1 MRRKLFSMLALL
13 LMAVTSATVFTA
25 CSDDDDNKGNDIK
38 NTETSE
44 RTIFQQHVKANLK
57 AVAENLNF
65 GSWEVANTLN
75 QDFNVNVLNNPAFDQ
90 TLHQILQQQIQA
102 GVQPASEAV
111 AALGY
116 QYQSIVDL
124 SQLHY
129 RFTLKAD
136 KSGFDMVPV
145 DNFELV
151 HTTDGVT
158 SKLSIDMSGDSKKM
172 LSRRLTQPDKSLAV
186 ILLVPAKIEFAIST
200 TALTGSET
208 EVFKGELNNDIRTA
222 SELMDITKD
231 DWNVSGSLSSS
242 IPATTT
248 KADQMQV
255 TFNLTKDPTTKKF
268 TNQFSFVHNGRNIV
282 EIDAINTHQGNLIAL
297 LAQLPTLIETGQ
309 VQDDMMDSSL
319 LSLLLATVMGNSVD
333 QLKLTLADDLVG
345 DIKIS
350 DVGQA
355 AAVLAQAKAAR
366 RNYASQTDIDVY
378 TQQLNQIVSGS
389 LECKGLNQQIPM
401 TLQTTALGVD
411 YVAMPSLK
419 FADEDTFVPLTDLLD
434 KEGMAYALNI
444 VDHSIAPARETI
456 VSVRQLLVVLRKLLA
471 TETAND

>member
-1 MRRKLFSMLALL
+1 MLGLL
-13 LMAVTSATVFTA
+13 LMAVTSATMFTA
-25 CSDDDDNKGNDIK
+25 CDNDDNNGNDGK
-38 NTETSE
+38 KTATSD
-44 RTIFQQHVKANLK
+44 RTVFQQHVKANLK

-75 QDFNVNVLNNPAFDQ
+75 QNFNVNVLNNPAFDQ

-111 AALGY
+111 TALGY

-136 KSGFDMVPV
+136 KSGFDMAPAEY
-145 DNFELV
+145 FELM

-208 EVFKGELNNDIRTA
+208 EVFKGVLNNDIRTA

-231 DWNVSGSLSSS
+231 DWNVSGSLSSA
-242 IPATTT
+242 IPATTA

-255 TFNLTKDPTTKKF
+255 TFNLAKDPTTKKF
-268 TNQFSFVHNGRNIV
+268 TNKFSFVHNGRNMV
-282 EIDAINTHQGNLIAL
+282 DIDAVNTHQGNLIAL
-297 LAQLPTLIETGQ
+297 LAQLPALIETGQ
-309 VQDDMMDSSL
+309 AQDDMMDTSL
-319 LSLLLATVMGNSVD
+319 LSMLLATVMGNSVD
-333 QLKLTLADDLVG
+333 QLKLTLAEDLVG

-355 AAVLAQAKAAR
+355 AAVLAKAKAAR
-366 RNYASQTDIDVY
+366 RNYASQADIDVY
-378 TQQLNQIVSGS
+378 TQQLNKIVSGS

-419 FADEDTFVPLTDLLD
+419 FADENTFVPLTDLLD
-434 KEGMAYALNI
+434 KEGIAYTLNI

-456 VSVRQLLVVLRKLLA
+456 VTVRQLLVVLRKLLG
-471 TETAND
+471 TETGDNQE